1 MASRVIE
8 LTIAFAIVVGVT
20 LGGSIAHMWVM
31 MNVMQVWFLTG
42 LLDLIYPI
50 SIKLVMGA
58 LEVANFENA
67 VLSSITEM
75 VFPESFFEGE
85 PFNE

>member
-1 MASRVIE
+1 M
-8 LTIAFAIVVGVT
+8 VGVT

-67 VLSSITEM
+67 VLSSITQS
-75 VFPESFFEGE
+75 VFPASYFEGE